1 MKKYDEPEGVWRT
14 VGGRRIFIKNGQSLS
29 EAMIESGKFRSHI
42 NSDDMDSNTVDI
54 EIDGL
59 TDCLEVR
66 STGETV
72 ETEFGIFKMTS
83 AVQRKLKREKWR
95 FDWTK
100 AEGENLYALRV
111 KGDDTIQGLI
121 SFSHEQGYTT
131 VFLAES
137 NPSNVG
143 RNGKYIGTGAHLFAI
158 ACYESKKH
166 GNDGF
171 VTLTAKTKLVD
182 HYAKT
187 LGAYSIGPKE
197 NMVIDESTA
206 QKLIDKYIKK

>member
-1 MKKYDEPEGVWRT
+1 MKKYDEKDGVWRT

-29 EAMIESGKFRSHI
+29 DAMIKSGKFKRYI
-42 NSDDMDSNTVDI
+42 DSDSIDSKVVDI

-72 ETEFGIFKMTS
+72 ETEFGIFKMTP
-83 AVQRKLKREKWR
+83 AMQRKLKREKWR

-121 SFSHEQGYTT
+121 SFTHEQGYTK

-143 RNGKYIGTGAHLFAI
+143 HNGKYIGTGAHLFAI
-158 ACYESKKH
+158 ACYESKKQ

-187 LGAYSIGPKE
+187 LGAYSLGPKE
-197 NMVIDESTA
+197 NMA